1 MTMLSMIQQ
10 AAQRIG
16 IVSPNAVVSSSDPQ
30 IMQLLTLLNQ
40 EGESLSERY
49 AWQSLR
55 KESTFTGVAADDQ
68 GAMTTLAG
76 TDFKYLVTD
85 TFWNRTLRRPVC
97 GCITPQDWQTLKA
110 SPQTG
115 PYQQFILR
123 GGHMWMIPNPTAL
136 QTLAFEYVSKNFV
149 LAADGTTYKDSFTAD
164 DDTALLDE
172 KIMTIGLIW
181 RWKQVK
187 GLEYAEDFRLY
198 EQRVTDAM
206 GRDKG
211 PTSIK
216 MTGQPTV
223 RLPGT
228 VVPYGN
234 WPI

>member
-49 AWQSLR
+49 AWQRLR
-55 KESTFTGVAADDQ
+55 KETTFTGVAADDQ
-68 GAMTTLAG
+68 GDLDTIAG
-76 TDFKYLVTD
+76 PDFKYIVTD
-85 TFWNRTLRRPVC
+85 TFWNRTLRRPVY
-97 GCITPQDWQTLKA
+97 GSITPQDWQTLKA

-123 GGHMWMIPNPTAL
+123 GNHILMLPNPTAL
-136 QTLAFEYVSKNFV
+136 QTMAFEYVTKNFV
-149 LAADGTTYKDSFTAD
+149 VSAEGVGKSSFTAD
-164 DDTALLDE
+164 DDQALLDE
-172 KIMTIGLIW
+172 SIMTIGLIW
-181 RWKQVK
+181 RWKHVK

-198 EQRVTDAM
+198 EQRVNDAM